1 MCPVFIRRL
10 SGLYPVVVRPSL
22 SPCSASVSI
31 TAFRRIPSRLTHSEK
46 ILDSKFEAILNNLP
60 AKQPRSRLEP
70 YIELIIEMRKRGC
83 TYREIAHVLKK
94 DCGFKVRTST
104 VNDFVLA
111 RRESKAKR
119 SVSISRTTAT
129 NKNMEGLTG
138 TYKDTEDHKST
149 GWRQKAP
156 EGIAMSI
163 KELKDRPL
171 KTSTKRVLFEYNP
184 DEPLRLQ
191 RNQRTKE

>member
-1 MCPVFIRRL
+1 MCPAFIRRL
-10 SGLYPVVVRPSL
+10 SDLYPEVVRPSL
-22 SPCSASVSI
+22 SPCSASVSV

-46 ILDSKFEAILNNLP
+46 ILDSKLEAILNNLP

-94 DCGFKVRTST
+94 ECGFKVGTST

-111 RRESKAKR
+111 RSKSKAKL
-119 SVSISRTTAT
+119 SLSTSRTIAT
-129 NKNMEGLTG
+129 KKNMEGLRNTH
-138 TYKDTEDHKST
+138 KDTEARRGTTRPRKT
-149 GWRQKAP
+149 LK
-156 EGIAMSI
+156 GIARSI
-163 KELKDRPL
+163 KELQDRPL
-171 KTSTKRVLFEYNP
+171 KTSTKKVLFEYNP